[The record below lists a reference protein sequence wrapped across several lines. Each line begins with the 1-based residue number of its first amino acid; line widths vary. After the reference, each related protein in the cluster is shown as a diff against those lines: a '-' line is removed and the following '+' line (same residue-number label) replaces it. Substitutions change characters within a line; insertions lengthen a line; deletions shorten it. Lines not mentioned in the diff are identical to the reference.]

1 LALSGPAAAAAT
13 SQAASSRAAAT
24 ASTTTAAAAPA
35 KAPAPCCPQ
44 SSCPAGCAPR
54 EQDQLWL
61 VDSRAVG
68 CGDAAALVKNLK
80 YSRLDAQAGWVA
92 STREQFQASDDP
104 NAVTSVFV
112 HGNQI
117 DAGAARD
124 WVGPAV
130 YRSLVR
136 QAPSPRP
143 LRFVIWSWPSERTDA
158 RALED
163 VRIKAY
169 RTDREGYFLARVLG
183 ELDPRVQTSLVGYS
197 YGARILDSALHLLGG
212 GKLAGYS
219 LSNRVHPERIA
230 FRTVDIAAAEDNDWL
245 LPGHRLGKA
254 LSQDEKLLNIFNS
267 CDLALNHYHLLYGRR
282 CCQEALGCTG
292 LAGIHALGPDRGKVA
307 QCDACCIVGREHNWE
322 LYFGSPAL
330 VARMAP
336 YVFCEDQDP

>member
-1 LALSGPAAAAAT
+1 M
-13 SQAASSRAAAT
+13 
-24 ASTTTAAAAPA
+24 
-35 KAPAPCCPQ
+35 
-44 SSCPAGCAPR
+44 
-54 EQDQLWL
+54 
-61 VDSRAVG
+61 
-68 CGDAAALVKNLK
+68 KNLK
-80 YSRLDAQAGWVA
+80 YSQLDAQAGWVA
-92 STREQFQASDDP
+92 STREKFQASDDP

-130 YRSLVR
+130 YHSLVR

-163 VRIKAY
+163 VRIKAD
-169 RTDREGYFLARVLG
+169 RTNREGYFLARVLD
-183 ELDPRVQTSLVGYS
+183 EHDPRVQTSVVGYS
-197 YGARILDSALHLLGG
+197 YGARIIDGALHLLGG

-219 LSNRVHPERIA
+219 LPTRVHPERIA
-230 FRTVDIAAAEDNDWL
+230 FRVVDIAAAEDNDWL

-254 LSQDEKLLNIFNS
+254 LSQDEKLLNLFNS

-292 LAGIHALGPDRGKVA
+292 LAGIQALGPDRGKIA
-307 QCDACCIVGREHNWE
+307 QYDACCIVGREHNWE

-336 YVFCEDQDP
+336 YVFFEDQGP